1 MVWWF
6 YSEAG
11 SNVHELVVFSAKNLY
26 PIEYIKY
33 QVWNYVERKLDL
45 SQDVNSF
52 TTFLYKK
59 NVFKVWEYL

>member
-1 MVWWF
+1 MLWCDD
-6 YSEAG
+6 STRKLI
-11 SNVHELVVFSAKNLY
+11 SNVHELVVFSAKKLY

-59 NVFKVWEYL
+59 RL